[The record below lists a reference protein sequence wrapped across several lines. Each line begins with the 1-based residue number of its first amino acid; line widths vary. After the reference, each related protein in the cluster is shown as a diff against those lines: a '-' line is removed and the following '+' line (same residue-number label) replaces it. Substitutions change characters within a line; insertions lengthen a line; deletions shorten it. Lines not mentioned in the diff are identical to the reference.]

1 MSTDETLKTRRR
13 YNRISAIFDLIEFP
27 MEMLFFSRWRRR
39 LFNMIDMI
47 DPKGRLLEVGIGTGK
62 NVRYYPP
69 GIDAVAIDIS
79 EGMLRGAIKRARMLN
94 LDISLKLM
102 DAERLEFEDRRFE
115 TVVATFVFCSVPDP
129 IRGLRELK
137 RVCKGQ
143 GRIILLEHMRP
154 NRIPIGWL
162 FDLLNP
168 LIVRMMGVN
177 INRRTIENIKKSGL
191 VIEREEDL
199 LSDIVKLIV
208 ARPA

>member
-1 MSTDETLKTRRR
+1 MSADETLKTRRR
-13 YNRISAIFDLIEFP
+13 YNRISALFDLIEFP
-27 MEMLFFSRWRRR
+27 MEILFFSRWRRR
-39 LFNMIDMI
+39 LFNMID
-47 DPKGRLLEVGIGTGK
+47 PKERLLEVGIGTGK
-62 NVRYYPP
+62 NLGYYPP
-69 GIDAVAIDIS
+69 GIDAMAIDIS
-79 EGMLRGAIKRARMLN
+79 EGMLRGAIKRARMLH
-94 LDISLKLM
+94 LKVSLKLM
-102 DAERLEFEDRRFE
+102 DAERLEFEDRRFD

>member
-1 MSTDETLKTRRR
+1 MSIDETLKTRMR
-13 YNRISAIFDLIEFP
+13 YNRISSIFDLIEFP
-27 MEMLFFSRWRRR
+27 MEILFFSRWRRR
-39 LFNMIDMI
+39 LFNMID
-47 DPKGRLLEVGIGTGK
+47 PKERLLEVGIGTGK
-62 NVRYYPP
+62 NLGYYPP
-69 GIDAVAIDIS
+69 GIDAMAIDIS
-79 EGMLRGAIKRARMLN
+79 EGMLRGAIKRARILN
-94 LDISLKLM
+94 LKVSLKLM
-102 DAERLEFEDRRFE
+102 DAEHLEFEDRRFD

-129 IRGLRELK
+129 IKGLRELK
-137 RVCKGQ
+137 RVCKRQ

-154 NRIPIGWL
+154 NRIPIGRL

>member
-1 MSTDETLKTRRR
+1 MSIDETLKTRRR
-13 YNRISAIFDLIEFP
+13 YNRISVLFDLIEFP
-27 MEMLFFSRWRRR
+27 MEILFFSRWRRR
-39 LFNMIDMI
+39 LFKMI
-47 DPKGRLLEVGIGTGK
+47 DPKERLLEVGIGTGK
-62 NVRYYPP
+62 NLGYYPP

-94 LDISLKLM
+94 LKVSLKLM
-102 DAERLEFEDRRFE
+102 DAERLEFEDRRFD

-129 IRGLRELK
+129 IKGLRELK

-154 NRIPIGWL
+154 NRIPIGRL
-162 FDLLNP
+162 FDLVNP
-168 LIVRMMGVN
+168 LIVRLTGVN